1 MKNKKSSTYERAG
14 VDINRGEDFVREIGR
29 LVKRTY
35 RKEVL
40 PSLSGFGAL
49 FSLKK
54 YKNPILVS
62 SADGVG
68 TKMILADLLRKYDGV
83 GIDVV
88 AMNVDDVLAMGA
100 EPLFF
105 LDYLACGEID
115 IKDGKEIIQ
124 GVAKGCEEAGC
135 SLIGGETAEMPQF
148 YAKGQYEL
156 VGFAVGILEKG
167 KIIDGSNVRPGDKIL
182 GFPSSGLHSN
192 GFSLVRD
199 ILFRNAVTREEKII
213 ILNKKDKALG
223 KSWGNALLA
232 PTRIYTKSI
241 LPLIKKN
248 MRITGIAHITGG
260 GLMRNIK
267 RLLPDGCQAHISV
280 RRWKI
285 PPVFA
290 RLEELGDVKKEEMF
304 RVFNMGIGMV
314 IIVRPTEEKRILDY
328 FRKKK
333 ETVFKMGMI
342 VNGERKVIIS

>member
-1 MKNKKSSTYERAG
+1 MKNKKSATYEQAG
-14 VDINRGEDFVREIGR
+14 VDVDRGEDFVDRISR
-29 LVKRTY
+29 VVKQTY

-40 PSLSGFGAL
+40 SSLSGFGAL
-49 FSLKK
+49 FSLKGC
-54 YKNPILVS
+54 KNPILVS

-68 TKMILADLLRKYDGV
+68 TKMILADLLKKYEGV

-105 LDYLACGEID
+105 LDYLACGRMD
-115 IKDGKEIIQ
+115 IRDGEEIIR
-124 GVAKGCEEAGC
+124 GIVKGCKEADC
-135 SLIGGETAEMPQF
+135 ALVGGETAEMPQF

-156 VGFAVGILEKG
+156 VGFAVGVLERG
-167 KIIDGSNVRPGDKIL
+167 KIIDGSSIRPGDKIL

-192 GFSLVRD
+192 GFSLVRK
-199 ILFRNAVTREEKII
+199 ILFKGTTPVKEKIQ
-213 ILNKKDKALG
+213 ILNKKDKVLG
-223 KSWGNALLA
+223 KNWGDMLLV

-267 RLLPDGCQAHISV
+267 RLLPDGCQAHVSS
-280 RRWKI
+280 RQWKI
-285 PPVFA
+285 PPVFTH
-290 RLEELGDVKKEEMF
+290 LEELGKVGREEMY

-314 IIVRPTEEKRILDY
+314 VIVRPNEERRILDY
-328 FRKKK
+328 FKKKK
-333 ETVFKMGMI
+333 ETVFSIGII
-342 VNGERKVIIS
+342 VKGEKKVIIN

>member
-1 MKNKKSSTYERAG
+1 MN
-14 VDINRGEDFVREIGR
+14 VNRGEDFVREIGR

-68 TKMILADLLRKYDGV
+68 TKMILADLLKKYDGV

-105 LDYLACGEID
+105 LDYLACGEINL
-115 IKDGKEIIQ
+115 KDGEEIIR

-199 ILFRNAVTREEKII
+199 VLFRNTVTREEKIR
-213 ILNKKDKALG
+213 ILNKKDKVLG
-223 KSWGNALLA
+223 KSWGDALLV

-241 LPLIKKN
+241 LPLLKKN

-280 RRWKI
+280 CRWEI
-285 PPVFA
+285 PPVFT
-290 RLEELGDVKKEEMF
+290 RLEKLGDVKKEEMF

-314 IIVRPTEEKRILDY
+314 LIADAKDAAGIRKSLSESGLNNWIIGEAAKG
-328 FRKKK
+328 KK
-333 ETVFKMGMI
+333 EVM
-342 VNGERKVIIS
+342 VA

>member
-1 MKNKKSSTYERAG
+1 MKNKKPATYEQAG
-14 VDINRGEDFVREIGR
+14 VDVDRGEDFVQRIGKI
-29 LVKRTY
+29 VKRTY

-40 PSLSGFGAL
+40 SSLSGFGSI
-49 FSLKK
+49 FSLKG

-68 TKMILADLLRKYDGV
+68 TKMVLADLLKKYETV
-83 GIDVV
+83 GIDAV

-105 LDYLACGEID
+105 LDYLACGRID
-115 IKDGKEIIQ
+115 VKQGEEIIR
-124 GVAKGCEEAGC
+124 GVAKGCRKAGC
-135 SLIGGETAEMPQF
+135 SLIGGETAEMPNF

-156 VGFAVGILEKG
+156 AGFAVGVLEEG

-192 GFSLVRD
+192 GFSLVRK
-199 ILFRNAVTREEKII
+199 ILFKGSATKKDKIR
-213 ILNKKDKALG
+213 ILNKKDKRLG
-223 KSWGNALLA
+223 KSWGDALLI

-267 RLLPDGCQAHISV
+267 RILPDGCKAQVYANT
-280 RRWKI
+280 WKI
-285 PPVFA
+285 PLIFKC
-290 RLEELGDVKKEEMF
+290 LEELGNVQKEEMY

-314 IIVRPTEEKRILDY
+314 IIVRPSEERRILEH

-333 ETVFKMGMI
+333 ETVFQIGI
-342 VNGERKVIIS
+342 VSKGERKVVIN